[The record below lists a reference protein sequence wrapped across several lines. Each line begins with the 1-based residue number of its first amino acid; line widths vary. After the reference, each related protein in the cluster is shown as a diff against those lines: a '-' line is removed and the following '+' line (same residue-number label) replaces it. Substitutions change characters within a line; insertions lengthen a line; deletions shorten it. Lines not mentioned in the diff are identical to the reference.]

1 MPFGGTKRDEVQLLA
16 CQAPFVFPE
25 MLPHAFL
32 ERVGDKL
39 SFFLGITSFSS
50 QNFVRLCTKTYIF
63 SMYLKNIQ
71 KKQHDFPII
80 SLSLQPIPFSYVLYL
95 GIMGCFYS
103 VSVIKMSNYETSYHD
118 II

>member
-1 MPFGGTKRDEVQLLA
+1 M
-16 CQAPFVFPE
+16 FPE
-25 MLPHAFL
+25 SLPHAFL

-39 SFFLGITSFSS
+39 SLFLSITSFSS
-50 QNFVRLCTKTYIF
+50 RNFVRLCTKTYIF
-63 SMYLKNIQ
+63 SLYLKNIQ
-71 KKQHDFPII
+71 KKQHVFPII
-80 SLSLQPIPFSYVLYL
+80 SLSLQPIPFSYVLFQ